1 MIPQRSCQDGCRA
14 DPKGKKKKKLNLENK
29 KLKKV
34 KIPLTNCNKIAS

>member
-14 DPKGKKKKKLNLENK
+14 DPKGKKKKLNLENK